1 MYAVYQS
8 FSFWSQALSARIAP
22 TTMESKTRQTL
33 TKKEIRSKHPNTL
46 LKLSTGQGPGKSV
59 ARSKRDPGVPYFT
72 LSDLTLMAQ
81 TGVRQLFRLQTKR
94 SIIFLDN
101 GIVIHKRQKTM
112 LGLCYHNWGIF
123 QMTIITRRDAKPH
136 GIARWR
142 PDDSDGTTPK
152 EMNFDKSPA
161 FRLLFAFHV
170 CKV

>member
-123 QMTIITRRDAKPH
+123 QMTIITRRDAKP
-136 GIARWR
+136 ARNCALKTWR
-142 PDDSDGTTPK
+142 FWRHDAKRNEFWQVPSVSFT
-152 EMNFDKSPA
+152 
-161 FRLLFAFHV
+161 V
-170 CKV
+170 CISCL